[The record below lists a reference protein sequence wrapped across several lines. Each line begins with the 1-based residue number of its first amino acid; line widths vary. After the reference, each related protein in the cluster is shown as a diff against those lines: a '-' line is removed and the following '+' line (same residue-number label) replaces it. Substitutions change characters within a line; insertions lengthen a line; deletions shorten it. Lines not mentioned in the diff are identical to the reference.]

1 MHDPALTQQGY
12 AQCDHLK
19 NVFPR
24 MEKITHMFCS
34 PMIRTIA
41 TALIGFDPVFD
52 RGLKVIAWDDLR
64 EWGKSLCSTG
74 TSLEILKEALE
85 GKNSSLFIVKFSR
98 ATLELVVAMF

>member
-1 MHDPALTQQGY
+1 
-12 AQCDHLK
+12 
-19 NVFPR
+19 

-41 TALIGFDPVFD
+41 TALVGFDPVFD
-52 RGLKVIAWDDLR
+52 RGLKAFVWDDLR

-85 GKNSSLFIVKFSR
+85 GENSPLSIVQFLQRNVWARRSN
-98 ATLELVVAMF
+98 ALEPNQRTYSIASKRH